1 MRRRLILF
9 TITFSAFYLLLHLA
23 YDIPNIIHG
32 SSRFMGGVDTAG
44 GLFTRGVDFV
54 FAYLFA
60 VVPYLTFRHY
70 YPGKRFAPIFF
81 VLMTLLPVVFFF
93 SYGIESELL
102 RKISTG
108 TSRPALRLR
117 FYFLDH
123 LFYIVLYVI
132 YGIAFYFIRYAYFRE
147 MQQKELLL
155 QNRESE
161 LSFLRSQINPHF
173 LFNSLNNIYSL
184 VYLQSPHSLEAIAG
198 FSELLRYMLY
208 DTTQDV
214 PLEKE
219 VFYIRQFISLHE
231 LKNEQVSS
239 TRFDVTGPV
248 QNVFIPPL
256 LLIPF
261 VENAFKHGSAAEEQI
276 VLSLETDAKRTT
288 FYCQNKKNTGR
299 KDPTGGIGLQN
310 VRRRLQ
316 LLYPGKHNLSVMD
329 GPELFIVKL
338 ELDHD

>member
-9 TITFSAFYLLLHLA
+9 TITFAAFYLLLHLA

-32 SSRFMGGVDTAG
+32 SSRFMGGVDTAR
-44 GLFTRGVDFV
+44 GLLTRGADFV
-54 FAYLFA
+54 LAYLFA
-60 VVPYLTFRHY
+60 AIPYLVFCRY
-70 YPGKRFAPIFF
+70 YPGKKFAPMVFLLLI
-81 VLMTLLPVVFFF
+81 LLPVVFFI
-93 SYGIESELL
+93 SYGIEGEWL
-102 RKISTG
+102 RKVNTG
-108 TSRPALRLR
+108 SSRSSLRLR

-123 LFYIVLYVI
+123 LFYIILYVI

-147 MQQKELLL
+147 MQQKELML

-173 LFNSLNNIYSL
+173 LFNGLNNIYSL
-184 VYLQSPHSLEAIAG
+184 VYLQSSHSLEAIAG
-198 FSELLRYMLY
+198 FSDLLRYMLY

-231 LKNEQVSS
+231 LKNEQASA
-239 TRFDVTGPV
+239 TRFEVTGPV
-248 QNVFIPPL
+248 QNVFVPPL

-261 VENAFKHGSAAEEQI
+261 VENAFKHGSASDEQI
-276 VLSLETDAKRTT
+276 VLSLETNGKHTT
-288 FYCQNKKNTGR
+288 FYCQNKKTTGR
-299 KDPTGGIGLQN
+299 KDATGGIGLQN

-316 LLYPGKHNLSVMD
+316 LLYPGKHDLSVID